1 MNLGER
7 IDALIKLG
15 EQLSINEDIQN
26 AAVKRAYLENKWF
39 VEENSKQAIHAIAR
53 HFLERKKLEQ
63 WLSAYS
69 ISDEISP
76 KKIGLILA
84 GNIPLVGFHDVL
96 SVFISGHI
104 SVIKLS
110 DKDKILLPAILQLL
124 QEIDARTSAYFE
136 IVERLTDYQA
146 VIATG
151 SDNTAV
157 HFEYYFKHVPNII
170 RRNRNAVA
178 ILHGQETREDIVT
191 LGKDIFNY
199 FGLGCRNVS
208 KLYLPTDYDLQFIM
222 EALHDY
228 KELVLHN
235 KYKNNFDYNYAIYL
249 LNQDEFLMNGC
260 VLLKESSDISSR
272 IAMLGYEYYNSIEEL
287 VPVLNERDN
296 EIQCVVSNQQIEN
309 INTIPHGRAQEPSLA
324 DYADGVDTFEF
335 LLKL

>member
-7 IDALIKLG
+7 IDALVNLG
-15 EQLSINEDIQN
+15 EQLSTTVDSLDGPIRQ
-26 AAVKRAYLENKWF
+26 AYLENKWF
-39 VEENSKQAIHAIAR
+39 VEENSQKAIHAISS
-53 HFLERKKLEQ
+53 HFLVKENLEK
-63 WLSAYS
+63 WLSTYS
-69 ISDEISP
+69 IP
-76 KKIGLILA
+76 KDVDSKEIGLILA

-104 SVIKLS
+104 SLIKLS
-110 DKDKILLPAILQLL
+110 DKDKILLPAILDLL
-124 QEIDARTSAYFE
+124 KDIDPRTSDYFK

-151 SDNTAV
+151 SDNSAV

-178 ILHGQETREDIVT
+178 VLHGGETRDDIVT

-208 KLYLPTDYDLQFIM
+208 KLYLPADYDLQFIM

-260 VLLKESSDISSR
+260 VLLKESTDIASR
-272 IAMLGYEYYNSIEEL
+272 IAMLGYEYYHTLEDLRE
-287 VPVLNERDN
+287 VLKYRQN
-296 EIQCVVSNQQIEN
+296 EIQCIVSNHHIEN
-309 INTIPHGRAQEPSLA
+309 INTIPFGRAQEPSLS
-324 DYADGVDTFEF
+324 DYADGVDTLEF
-335 LLKL
+335 LSTL